1 MPSTGRLIADTF
13 TLSAVVALMA
23 TVALPVRTAT
33 AASAPAV
40 VAVAVAATSAASKP
54 AADSGG
60 PAWAS
65 LTGQQQQ
72 VLAPLQSDWTKIT
85 VGQKRKWKEIALR
98 FPSMPADERQRVQE
112 RMAEWARLPWKDRAQ
127 ARMTFQEAKQ
137 LTPQERQAR
146 WEAYQALPESERQAL
161 QARGMPANEHST
173 VPAAALAARSS
184 SAPSARAASA
194 ALTKAV
200 APTIVQANPGA
211 TTTLMNRAPTPP
223 KHQQAGGPRISAQP
237 DQVNPATLL
246 PQTGPQASARAAS
259 VPPHS
264 QP

>member
-13 TLSAVVALMA
+13 TLSVVFALVA
-23 TVALPVRTAT
+23 AVALPIRAALAAT
-33 AASAPAV
+33 AASAPA
-40 VAVAVAATSAASKP
+40 AVAASSASSKP

-161 QARGMPANEHST
+161 QARGMPANKHST
-173 VPAAALAARSS
+173 APASALAARSS
-184 SAPSARAASA
+184 LAPSTRAASA

-259 VPPHS
+259 VPAHNP
-264 QP
+264 P

>member
-13 TLSAVVALMA
+13 TLSAVLALLVA
-23 TVALPVRTAT
+23 VALPVRAATAT
-33 AASAPAV
+33 SALA
-40 VAVAVAATSAASKP
+40 AVAASSAAPAASKP

-60 PAWAS
+60 PTWAS

-72 VLAPLQSDWTKIT
+72 VLAPLQTDWPKIT
-85 VGQKRKWKEIALR
+85 VGQKRKWMEIAVH
-98 FPSMPADERQRVQE
+98 FPSLPADERQRVQD

-146 WEAYQALPESERQAL
+146 WEAYQALPESERRAL
-161 QARGMPANEHST
+161 QARGMPTNERST
-173 VPAAALAARSS
+173 VPASAMSAKSA
-184 SAPSARAASA
+184 SAPPFRAASA

-200 APTIVQANPGA
+200 APTVVQANPGA
-211 TTTLMNRAPTPP
+211 TTTLMNRVPTPP
-223 KHQQAGGPRISAQP
+223 KHQHAGGPRISAQP